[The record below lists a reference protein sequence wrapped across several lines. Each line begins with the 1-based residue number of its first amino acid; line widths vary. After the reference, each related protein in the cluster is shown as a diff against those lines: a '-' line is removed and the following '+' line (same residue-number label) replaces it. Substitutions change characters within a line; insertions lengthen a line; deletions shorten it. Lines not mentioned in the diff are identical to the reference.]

1 MTRKKI
7 ISTVLA
13 VLLAASS
20 LASFAGCKK
29 KAAEPVKEKRTN
41 VYAGEDIVLPSD
53 VRYIQRLVAAGN
65 KAYLT
70 YSAEYMVTY
79 NAMGEEVERQNG
91 YNWEEADKKQQSLP
105 EGWYVNYE
113 SKPMLCTVDVDSK
126 TSTSAPFEYN
136 EEENGYLNSDL
147 YASPDGRLMGITN
160 KWTYNEDYTE
170 STSTYNLLSVD
181 PVTGDTKTV
190 LLNDALMKAGFDPSL
205 TNVSSCVVKDGE
217 VMIALDGGVIVVT
230 DLEGNY
236 KTKLDLNM
244 SDGWISWMGVS
255 GDRLV
260 ISYSDNGGM
269 KLKYS
274 ENGEFVQIP
283 NETIGSNGNLSACD
297 DDNLYFD
304 NSLGISAYN
313 FTDGTYKEVLNYI
326 NSDIVNNGTTAFLE
340 DGRLLMASTTWNRD
354 DTSTTTLSVYH
365 RIPDEELAEEII
377 LRLGCIYINYNL
389 RSTIVKFNKQNTGV
403 RVTVVDYSSYNNED
417 NEGTGASKQFNND
430 IATGKLPDIIQLD
443 SSLPIDSYFHKNIFV
458 DLNTLIDDPE
468 KGIDRSTLEENIL
481 TANLTNGKLNSLILN
496 YSINT
501 LLAKSDK
508 VGTNAGWTFEEM
520 MKAIN
525 AMPEGSRAFFDYS
538 RDQIIDNFFS
548 YSMDSFVDWKTGKT
562 YFDTPGFIEFV
573 NYLKTCPEKS
583 YWDERYGDD
592 YEYDPERERAFE
604 EEYGLRF
611 YNDKALFQMGYF
623 SSFVDY
629 LYTLNQFATADV
641 TAIGYPRE
649 GEGNGAV
656 IIPNLELAISAKS
669 AARDQAWD
677 FIKYILADDELMNSG
692 WQFSISKSAMNEL
705 YAKSE
710 ENYGD
715 YGGGGILREP
725 VEYEDGTAI
734 ETEEDDPYA
743 WMREEGY
750 SEDYINFQ
758 KNSHRKYDQASI
770 DYIRGIVENA
780 TKIARTD
787 SSLVDIVKED
797 LSAVFAGA
805 KSAEDAAKQIA
816 SRVGIYV
823 SEHS

>member
-113 SKPMLCTVDVDSK
+113 SKPMLCTVDIDSK

-181 PVTGDTKTV
+181 PVTGDAKTT
-190 LLNDALMKAGFDPSL
+190 LLNDALMKAGFDPSI
-205 TNVSSCVVKDGE
+205 TYVNSCAVKGDE
-217 VMIALDGGVIVVT
+217 VMIALDGGAIVVT

-283 NETIGSNGNLSACD
+283 NETIGSNGNLFACD
-297 DDNLYFD
+297 DDNLYFN

-389 RSTIVKFNKQNTGV
+389 RSTIVKFNKRNTGV

-417 NEGTGASKQFNND
+417 NEWTGASKQFNND

-583 YWDERYGDD
+583 YWDERYGDN

-710 ENYGD
+710 ENYG
-715 YGGGGILREP
+715 GSTILADDDVAVDE
-725 VEYEDGTAI
+725 EGNAI
-734 ETEEDDPYA
+734 EPEENDPYA

-750 SEDYINFQ
+750 SEDYINYQ
-758 KNSHRKYDQASI
+758 KNSNRKYDQAAV
-770 DYIRGIVENA
+770 DYIRCIVENA

-787 SSLVDIVKED
+787 SALVDIVKED

>member
-113 SKPMLCTVDVDSK
+113 SKPMLCTVDIDSK

-181 PVTGDTKTV
+181 PVTGDAKTT
-190 LLNDALMKAGFDPSL
+190 LLNDALMKAGFDPSI
-205 TNVSSCVVKDGE
+205 TYVNSCVVKDGE
-217 VMIALDGGVIVVT
+217 VMIALEGGAIVVT

-260 ISYSDNGGM
+260 ISYYDNGGM

-283 NETIGSNGNLSACD
+283 NETIGSNGNLFACD
-297 DDNLYFD
+297 DDNLYFN

-417 NEGTGASKQFNND
+417 NEWTGASKQFNND

-583 YWDERYGDD
+583 YWDERYGDN

-677 FIKYILADDELMNSG
+677 FIKYVLADDELMNSG

-710 ENYGD
+710 ENYG
-715 YGGGGILREP
+715 GSTILADDDVAVDE
-725 VEYEDGTAI
+725 EGNAI
-734 ETEEDDPYA
+734 EPEENDPYA

-750 SEDYINFQ
+750 SEDYINYQ
-758 KNSHRKYDQASI
+758 KNSNRKYDQAAV
-770 DYIRGIVENA
+770 DYIRDIVENA

>member
-181 PVTGDTKTV
+181 PVTGDAKTT
-190 LLNDALMKAGFDPSL
+190 LLNDALMKAGFDPSI
-205 TNVSSCVVKDGE
+205 TYVNSCVVKDGE
-217 VMIALDGGVIVVT
+217 VMIALEGGAIVVT

-244 SDGWISWMGVS
+244 SDGWINWMGVS

-260 ISYSDNGGM
+260 ISYNDNGGM

-283 NETIGSNGNLSACD
+283 NETIGSNGNLFACD
-297 DDNLYFD
+297 DDNLYFN

-417 NEGTGASKQFNND
+417 NEWTGASKQFNND

-677 FIKYILADDELMNSG
+677 FIKYVLADDDIMNSG

-710 ENYGD
+710 ENYG
-715 YGGGGILREP
+715 GSTILADDDVAVDE
-725 VEYEDGTAI
+725 EGNAI
-734 ETEEDDPYA
+734 EPEENDPYA

-750 SEDYINFQ
+750 SEDYINYQ
-758 KNSHRKYDQASI
+758 KNSNRKYDQAAV

-787 SSLVDIVKED
+787 SSLVDIVRED